1 MNRSPGAPA
10 LLAFALASLLCPA
23 LAGAFCGFYVAGADT
38 ELYNNAT
45 MVVMMREG
53 TRTVLSM
60 QNNYQGPPKD
70 FALVVPVPVVLS
82 EGNVK
87 TLSRDIFER
96 VDKLAAPRLVEYWE
110 QDPCAPLVQQ
120 EEGFS
125 GEGGTGTSTGYGAG
139 GGPDQVVVEA
149 EFRVGEYEIVILGAR
164 DALALETWLTSKGYK
179 IPAGAAR
186 HLRPYV
192 ERGEKFFV
200 ARVDI
205 DKVIY
210 KDGMAT
216 LSPLRVHYDAEEFS
230 LPIRL
235 GLMNARDTQDLIV
248 HILAPGQRY
257 QLANYPNVTIPT
269 NLVVDSA
276 ARDRF
281 GELYAALFDAT
292 LEKHPGAV
300 ITEYAWDAGAC
311 DPCPD
316 TPLTRS
322 ELFTLGLDVLRGQGK
337 TPSRRSMLQVERP
350 TTIGPM
356 DKNIVHRYLRR
367 AQGQFQSCHDR
378 ILLQG
383 TEVKGAA
390 RLSFTITPA
399 GNVDAV
405 EVTGPGKDAAATALT
420 DCLKQVMT
428 RLRFP
433 RAQAGGITK
442 VRFDIRL
449 VAGAGPP
456 RTQGFVLTRLHARYD
471 ETSLGQDL
479 IFEVAEPIQG
489 GLGGADSLEKT
500 ALPALSN
507 TFQGRY
513 IIRHPWTGR
522 VACKNPQRGVWG
534 GPPDHASGATATQV
548 ARDLAFAPRG
558 RVELAKLVREPI
570 AALQASPAAP
580 AAPPDP
586 APATHA
592 PPRPRPD
599 TSSKS
604 KGCAAGQGGGTGL
617 AVLFLLWL
625 AIRQVRWH
633 LVGRPI
639 HANTLFKRTRR
650 LGHSGSGRQA
660 AWSGS

>member
-10 LLAFALASLLCPA
+10 LAAFALASLLCPA

-38 ELYNNAT
+38 ELYSNAT

-82 EGNVK
+82 ENSVK

-110 QDPCAPLVQQ
+110 QDPCSPLVKQ
-120 EEGFS
+120 EEAFLD
-125 GEGGTGTSTGYGAG
+125 EGGTGTGTGYGAG
-139 GGPDQVVVEA
+139 GGAPGQVVVEA
-149 EFRVGEYEIVILGAR
+149 EFAVGEYEIVILSAK
-164 DALALETWLTSKGYK
+164 DALALETWLTARGYK

-186 HLRPYV
+186 YLRPYV

-200 ARVDI
+200 AKVDI

-257 QLANYPNVTIPT
+257 QLANYPNMTIPT

-300 ITEYAWDAGAC
+300 ITEYAWDAGTC

-316 TPLTRS
+316 TPLTPG
-322 ELFTLGLDVLRGQGK
+322 ELSTLGLDVLRGQGK
-337 TPSRRSMLQVERP
+337 TPSRHSMLQVERP
-350 TTIGPM
+350 TVIGPM
-356 DKNIVHRYLRR
+356 DGNIVHRYLRR
-367 AQGQFQSCHDR
+367 GQGQFQSCHDR
-378 ILLQG
+378 LLIQG
-383 TEVKGAA
+383 AEVKGAA

-399 GNVDAV
+399 GVVEGV
-405 EVTGPGKDAAATALT
+405 EVTGPGKDAAATTLT
-420 DCLKQVMT
+420 TCLTQVMT

-433 RAQAGGITK
+433 RAQPGGITK
-442 VRFDIRL
+442 VRFDVRL

-456 RTQGFVLTRLHARYD
+456 RRDTFVLTRLHARYD
-471 ETSLGQDL
+471 EKSLGQDL
-479 IFEVAEPIQG
+479 IFEVAEPIRG
-489 GLGGADSLEKT
+489 GQGGADSPEKT

-513 IIRHPWTGR
+513 IIRHPWTGP
-522 VACKNPQRGVWG
+522 VACDSPRRGIWG
-534 GPPDHASGATATQV
+534 GPTDRASGAATPQV

-558 RVELAKLVREPI
+558 RVELASLVRDPI
-570 AALQASPAAP
+570 PGLQASPAAP
-580 AAPPDP
+580 ATAPDP
-586 APATHA
+586 TPATHA
-592 PPRPRPD
+592 PPRPQPG

-604 KGCAAGQGGGTGL
+604 KGCAAGQDSSMGL
-617 AVLFLLWL
+617 ALLFLLWL
-625 AIRQVRWH
+625 AGRRIR
-633 LVGRPI
+633 
-639 HANTLFKRTRR
+639 
-650 LGHSGSGRQA
+650 HS
-660 AWSGS
+660 